1 MASDDKRA
9 ARRDKVKRKG
19 KVSTTTRQGAAEELV
34 LRSRSDVRTE
44 RRFEAKIAA
53 GSIVSMIVA
62 SLATVAAGAGFYAQF
77 VHGGEDTPHRFA
89 AYAPYLLAGGVLV
102 VIGVALFGQRPA
114 AVIRVGDAGIA
125 VEKGPAEI
133 ERVGWYEVTRVLLS
147 DGMLT
152 FQASGTSAGIPV
164 AVHRDAAARALTEA
178 RERIPAKVDIEGDV
192 TPLDPQAGDV
202 ITLEAP
208 QVAGLHCKSSDKLI
222 AFEKDARLCG
232 RCGEVYHKDG
242 VPRRCVTCD
251 AKLRA

>member
-1 MASDDKRA
+1 MADDKRA

-19 KVSTTTRQGAAEELV
+19 KPSTTARQGAEDLV
-34 LRSRSDVRTE
+34 LRTRSDTRTE

-53 GSIVSMIVA
+53 GAIVSMVVA

-77 VHGGEDTPHRFA
+77 IHTSEDAAHRYA

-114 AVIRVGDAGIA
+114 SAIRVGDSGVA
-125 VEKGPAEI
+125 VEKSPTEI

-152 FQASGTSAGIPV
+152 FQAPGTSASIPV
-164 AVHRDAAARALTEA
+164 GVHRDAAARALTEA
-178 RERIPAKVDIEGDV
+178 RERIPAKIDFEGDV
-192 TPLDPQAGDV
+192 TPLDPHAGDV
-202 ITLEAP
+202 ITLEP
-208 QVAGLHCKSSDKLI
+208 LQVAGLRCKSSDKLI

-232 RCGEVYHKDG
+232 RCAEVYHKDG
-242 VPRRCVTCD
+242 APRRCVTCD